1 MVIRCSSPR
10 LAIPLFPLAFGTY
23 VLPCACV
30 IHAHVQL
37 CRFLTSVPPTHIL
50 PLHFDYSTPT
60 ATATVDLGLHLAPAS
75 RPVLSLIK
83 DVWRSVIWTL
93 DIDSIEYNEA
103 GGYEAD
109 LHPNAQY
116 HQYVPPQYRYAHS
129 RDGARAADGTMGG
142 TDDPAAGH
150 GPGGTGAFTEGSSAH
165 RLAALASGGQRLL
178 PAGQRVSP
186 WTPPLWCL
194 PRIF

>member
-1 MVIRCSSPR
+1 MHASP
-10 LAIPLFPLAFGTY
+10 ICP
-23 VLPCACV
+23 
-30 IHAHVQL
+30 

-50 PLHFDYSTPT
+50 PLHFDYSTPV

-93 DIDSIEYNEA
+93 DIDSIEYDEA

-109 LHPNAQY
+109 PKLNAQY
-116 HQYVPPQYRYAHS
+116 HKYVPPQYAYSHH
-129 RDGARAADGTMGG
+129 GARQGRQATGG
-142 TDDPAAGH
+142 TADPTAGH
-150 GPGGTGAFTEGSSAH
+150 GPGTSGAFTEGSA
-165 RLAALASGGQRLL
+165 RRVTVLGNGGHRLL

-186 WTPPLWCL
+186 WIHRVVRLVLALYQDLCRPTLFVGL
-194 PRIF
+194 FVGQL